1 MLNMFN
7 EYTYGNAM
15 RKQVGNKRIVGFPG
29 KNEPSFHTCISI
41 FISFLIKL
49 RFCMFLYVV
58 VLTVRPVVSASDQY
72 KPTVQQNVYHKMLV
86 SNNIST
92 IHNCL
97 FIFRRPKIFRLQVS
111 VLCMRP
117 PSMSV
122 VFQENNVL
130 VRIHRALIHCQNI
143 PC

>member
-72 KPTVQQNVYHKMLV
+72 KPTGPLYSKMCIIRCLCRTIFQQYTTACSFSGGLKFSGYRCPCFVCVRYPCRWFSKKIMSLSV
-86 SNNIST
+86 ST
-92 IHNCL
+92 EL
-97 FIFRRPKIFRLQVS
+97 
-111 VLCMRP
+111 
-117 PSMSV
+117 
-122 VFQENNVL
+122 
-130 VRIHRALIHCQNI
+130 
-143 PC
+143 